1 MHFFSKSNQ
10 LAYGLKMGHKI
21 KAIRERLDTI
31 AVDRKFHLEE
41 RPRETQVSNR
51 VRETHHFVRA
61 EDVIGRG

>member
-1 MHFFSKSNQ
+1 
-10 LAYGLKMGHKI
+10 MGHKI

-31 AVDRKFHLEE
+31 AVDSKFHLEE